1 MKKRMKHRS
10 LRAGSLLV
18 SCLFLALAVG
28 WICADTL
35 FGASLFGGL
44 TGRGRDIVTVT
55 VPELTGQLYS
65 AALPDA
71 PTLPADPRDRS
82 GESGQSAPSGLPSGL
97 SSGLSSGLFDIS
109 VTYVYS
115 REPARQILEQ
125 SPPPG
130 ARRKVTPGQRRV
142 ALHLTVSMGQ
152 PVHPVPDTVGL
163 SRIAAEKALRDRGLS
178 ADIRESAPPS
188 ARRSDAGCVLRSV
201 PPAGTRL
208 EEGDSVILYVAP
220 DAPASS
226 ARCPSLVGLD
236 LASARDALSRAGLSA
251 GQVLFLPSPDLLPG
265 TVLSQSLAP
274 SSLLPPGT
282 PVALSVSVPLPQEAG
297 DWGEEGEK
305 EEGGE
310 RGERGSSG
318 GLLKESPEPP
328 RTFPDYDGVEPW
340 LSPGP

>member
-44 TGRGRDIVTVT
+44 TGRGRDTVTVT

-71 PTLPADPRDRS
+71 PTLPADPRGRS
-82 GESGQSAPSGLPSGL
+82 GESGQSAP
-97 SSGLSSGLFDIS
+97 SGLSSGLFDIS

-130 ARRKVTPGQRRV
+130 ARRKVIPGQRRV

-226 ARCPSLVGLD
+226 VRCPSLVGLD

-274 SSLLPPGT
+274 SSFLPPGT
-282 PVALSVSVPLPQEAG
+282 PVALSVSVPLPQETG
-297 DWGEEGEK
+297 DWGEEE
-305 EEGGE
+305 E

>member
-44 TGRGRDIVTVT
+44 TGRGRDTVTVT

-71 PTLPADPRDRS
+71 PTLPADPRGRS
-82 GESGQSAPSGLPSGL
+82 GESGQSAP
-97 SSGLSSGLFDIS
+97 SGLSSGLFDIS

-130 ARRKVTPGQRRV
+130 ARRKVIPGQRRV

-208 EEGDSVILYVAP
+208 EEGASVILYVAP

-226 ARCPSLVGLD
+226 VRCPSLVGLD

-282 PVALSVSVPLPQEAG
+282 PVALSVSVPLPQETG
-297 DWGEEGEK
+297 DWREEEEQEEGGGRGER
-305 EEGGE
+305 GE

>member
-44 TGRGRDIVTVT
+44 TGRGRDTVTVT

-65 AALPDA
+65 AALPDT
-71 PTLPADPRDRS
+71 PTLPADPRGRS
-82 GESGQSAPSGLPSGL
+82 GESGQSAPSGL

-130 ARRKVTPGQRRV
+130 ARRKVIPGQRRV

-226 ARCPSLVGLD
+226 ARCP
-236 LASARDALSRAGLSA
+236 
-251 GQVLFLPSPDLLPG
+251 
-265 TVLSQSLAP
+265 
-274 SSLLPPGT
+274 
-282 PVALSVSVPLPQEAG
+282 
-297 DWGEEGEK
+297 
-305 EEGGE
+305 
-310 RGERGSSG
+310 
-318 GLLKESPEPP
+318 
-328 RTFPDYDGVEPW
+328 
-340 LSPGP
+340 

>member
-44 TGRGRDIVTVT
+44 TGRGRDTVTVT

-71 PTLPADPRDRS
+71 PTLPADPRGRS
-82 GESGQSAPSGLPSGL
+82 GESRQSAPSGL

-208 EEGDSVILYVAP
+208 EEGGSVILYVAP

-282 PVALSVSVPLPQEAG
+282 PVALSVSVPLPQETG

-305 EEGGE
+305 EEG
-310 RGERGSSG
+310 GERGSSG

>member
-44 TGRGRDIVTVT
+44 TGRGRDTVTVT
-55 VPELTGQLYS
+55 VPELTGQPYS

-71 PTLPADPRDRS
+71 PTLPADPRGRS
-82 GESGQSAPSGLPSGL
+82 GESGQSAP
-97 SSGLSSGLFDIS
+97 SGLSSGLFDIS

-130 ARRKVTPGQRRV
+130 ARRKVIPGQRRV

-226 ARCPSLVGLD
+226 VRCPSLVGLD

-282 PVALSVSVPLPQEAG
+282 PVALSVSVPLPQETG
-297 DWGEEGEK
+297 DWREEREQEEG
-305 EEGGE
+305 GGRGE

-328 RTFPDYDGVEPW
+328 RTFPDYDGMEPW

>member
-44 TGRGRDIVTVT
+44 TGRGRDTVTVT

-82 GESGQSAPSGLPSGL
+82 GESGQSAPSGL

-226 ARCPSLVGLD
+226 VRCPSLVGLD

-282 PVALSVSVPLPQEAG
+282 PVALSVSVPLPQETG

-305 EEGGE
+305 EEG
-310 RGERGSSG
+310 GERGSSG

>member
-44 TGRGRDIVTVT
+44 TGRGRDTVTVT

-65 AALPDA
+65 AALPDT
-71 PTLPADPRDRS
+71 PTLPADPRGRS
-82 GESGQSAPSGLPSGL
+82 GESGQSAPSGL
-97 SSGLSSGLFDIS
+97 SSGLPSGLFDIS

-130 ARRKVTPGQRRV
+130 ARRKVIPGQRRV

-163 SRIAAEKALRDRGLS
+163 SRIAAEKALRDRGLF

-226 ARCPSLVGLD
+226 VRCPSLVGLD

-251 GQVLFLPSPDLLPG
+251 GQVLFLPSPNLLPG

-282 PVALSVSVPLPQEAG
+282 PVALSVSVPLPQETG

-305 EEGGE
+305 EEG
-310 RGERGSSG
+310 GERGSSG

>member
-18 SCLFLALAVG
+18 SCLFLALA
-28 WICADTL
+28 
-35 FGASLFGGL
+35 GL
-44 TGRGRDIVTVT
+44 TGRGRNTVTVT

-71 PTLPADPRDRS
+71 PTLPADPRGRS
-82 GESGQSAPSGLPSGL
+82 GESGQSAP
-97 SSGLSSGLFDIS
+97 SGLSSGLFDIS

-201 PPAGTRL
+201 SPAGTRL

-226 ARCPSLVGLD
+226 VRCPSLVGLD

-251 GQVLFLPSPDLLPG
+251 GQVLFLPSPDFLPG

-274 SSLLPPGT
+274 SSFLPPGT
-282 PVALSVSVPLPQEAG
+282 PVALSVSVPLPQETG
-297 DWGEEGEK
+297 DWREEGK
-305 EEGGE
+305 GGE
-310 RGERGSSG
+310 QGEGGERGSSG

>member
-1 MKKRMKHRS
+1 MKKCMKHRS

-44 TGRGRDIVTVT
+44 TGRGRDTVTVT

-65 AALPDA
+65 AALPDT

-82 GESGQSAPSGLPSGL
+82 GESGQSAP
-97 SSGLSSGLFDIS
+97 SGLSSGLFDIS

-130 ARRKVTPGQRRV
+130 ARRKVIPGQRRV

-208 EEGDSVILYVAP
+208 EEGACVILYVSP

-226 ARCPSLVGLD
+226 VRCPSLVGLD

-282 PVALSVSVPLPQEAG
+282 PVALSVSVPLPQETG
-297 DWGEEGEK
+297 DWGEEE
-305 EEGGE
+305 E

>member
-44 TGRGRDIVTVT
+44 TGRGRDTVTVT

-71 PTLPADPRDRS
+71 PTLPANPRGRS
-82 GESGQSAPSGLPSGL
+82 GESGQSAP
-97 SSGLSSGLFDIS
+97 SGLSSGLFDIS

-130 ARRKVTPGQRRV
+130 ARRKVIPGQRRV

-226 ARCPSLVGLD
+226 VRCPSLVGLD

-282 PVALSVSVPLPQEAG
+282 PVALSVSVPLPQETG

-305 EEGGE
+305 EEG
-310 RGERGSSG
+310 GERGSSG

>member
-44 TGRGRDIVTVT
+44 TGRGRDTVTVT

-71 PTLPADPRDRS
+71 PTLPADPRGRS
-82 GESGQSAPSGLPSGL
+82 GESGQSAPSGLP
-97 SSGLSSGLFDIS
+97 SGLSSGLFDIS

-130 ARRKVTPGQRRV
+130 ARRKVISGQRRV

-208 EEGDSVILYVAP
+208 EEGDSVILDVAP

-226 ARCPSLVGLD
+226 VRCPSLVGLD

-282 PVALSVSVPLPQEAG
+282 PVALSVSVPLPQETG
-297 DWGEEGEK
+297 DWGEEGEQ
-305 EEGGE
+305 EEGGG

>member
-44 TGRGRDIVTVT
+44 TGRGRDTVTVT

-65 AALPDA
+65 AALPDT
-71 PTLPADPRDRS
+71 PTLPADPRGRS
-82 GESGQSAPSGLPSGL
+82 GESGQSAP
-97 SSGLSSGLFDIS
+97 SGLSSGLFDIS

-125 SPPPG
+125 SPSPG
-130 ARRKVTPGQRRV
+130 ARRKVIPGQRRV

-208 EEGDSVILYVAP
+208 EEGASVILYVAP

-226 ARCPSLVGLD
+226 VRCPSLVGLD

-282 PVALSVSVPLPQEAG
+282 PIALSVSVPLPQETG
-297 DWGEEGEK
+297 DWGEEGEQ

>member
-44 TGRGRDIVTVT
+44 TGRGRNTVTVT

-71 PTLPADPRDRS
+71 PTLPADPRGRS
-82 GESGQSAPSGLPSGL
+82 GESGQSAP
-97 SSGLSSGLFDIS
+97 SGLSSGLFDIS

-226 ARCPSLVGLD
+226 VRCPSLVGLD

-282 PVALSVSVPLPQEAG
+282 PVALSVSVPLPQETG
-297 DWGEEGEK
+297 DWGEEGK
-305 EEGGE
+305 QEEGGGRGE

>member
-44 TGRGRDIVTVT
+44 TGRGRDTVTVT

-65 AALPDA
+65 AALPDT
-71 PTLPADPRDRS
+71 PTLPADPRGRS
-82 GESGQSAPSGLPSGL
+82 GESGQSAPSGL
-97 SSGLSSGLFDIS
+97 SSGLPSGLFDIS

-130 ARRKVTPGQRRV
+130 ARRKVIPGQRRV

-163 SRIAAEKALRDRGLS
+163 SRIPPKKPCAT
-178 ADIRESAPPS
+178 ADCLPISGS
-188 ARRSDAGCVLRSV
+188 RRRL
-201 PPAGTRL
+201 PPAAVTPG
-208 EEGDSVILYVAP
+208 AF
-220 DAPASS
+220 
-226 ARCPSLVGLD
+226 C
-236 LASARDALSRAGLSA
+236 ALSRPPGRVWKKATPSSCMLPRTPPHHPSAVPRWSGLT
-251 GQVLFLPSPDLLPG
+251 LPPRAMRSPARGFPPG
-265 TVLSQSLAP
+265 RCSSSPPRISSPAP
-274 SSLLPPGT
+274 SFLSRLPP
-282 PVALSVSVPLPQEAG
+282 PPSFPPERLSRCLSLSLCRKKRGIGVRRAKRKTGETGEAPG
-297 DWGEEGEK
+297 D
-305 EEGGE
+305 
-310 RGERGSSG
+310 S
-318 GLLKESPEPP
+318 
-328 RTFPDYDGVEPW
+328 
-340 LSPGP
+340 

>member
-10 LRAGSLLV
+10 LRTGSLLV

-44 TGRGRDIVTVT
+44 TGRGRDTVTVT

-71 PTLPADPRDRS
+71 PTLPDDPRGRS
-82 GESGQSAPSGLPSGL
+82 GESGQSAPSGLP
-97 SSGLSSGLFDIS
+97 SGLSSGLFDIS

-130 ARRKVTPGQRRV
+130 ARRKVIPGQRRV

-208 EEGDSVILYVAP
+208 EEGGSVILYVAP

-282 PVALSVSVPLPQEAG
+282 PVALSVSVPLPQETG
-297 DWGEEGEK
+297 DWGEEEEQG
-305 EEGGE
+305 EGGE
-310 RGERGSSG
+310 WGSSG

>member
-1 MKKRMKHRS
+1 MKKHMKHRS
-10 LRAGSLLV
+10 LRTGSLLV

-28 WICADTL
+28 WVCADTL

-44 TGRGRDIVTVT
+44 TGRGRDTVTVT

-71 PTLPADPRDRS
+71 PTLPADPRGRS
-82 GESGQSAPSGLPSGL
+82 GESRQSAPSGL

-208 EEGDSVILYVAP
+208 EEGGSVILYVAP

-282 PVALSVSVPLPQEAG
+282 PVALSVSVPLPQETG
-297 DWGEEGEK
+297 D
-305 EEGGE
+305 GE
-310 RGERGSSG
+310 RRENRKKGE
-318 GLLKESPEPP
+318 
-328 RTFPDYDGVEPW
+328 DGENGEA
-340 LSPGP
+340 PGDS

>member
-44 TGRGRDIVTVT
+44 TGRGRDTVTVT

-71 PTLPADPRDRS
+71 PTLPDDPRGRS
-82 GESGQSAPSGLPSGL
+82 GESGQSAPSGLP
-97 SSGLSSGLFDIS
+97 SGLSSGLFDIS

-130 ARRKVTPGQRRV
+130 ARRKVIPGQRRV

-226 ARCPSLVGLD
+226 VRCPSLVGLD

-274 SSLLPPGT
+274 SSFLPPGT
-282 PVALSVSVPLPQEAG
+282 PVALSVSVPLPQETG
-297 DWGEEGEK
+297 DWREEGK
-305 EEGGE
+305 GGE
-310 RGERGSSG
+310 QGEGGERGSSG

>member
-44 TGRGRDIVTVT
+44 TGRGRDTVTVT

-65 AALPDA
+65 AALLDA
-71 PTLPADPRDRS
+71 PTLPADPRGRS
-82 GESGQSAPSGLPSGL
+82 GESGQSAP
-97 SSGLSSGLFDIS
+97 SGLSSGLFDIS

-130 ARRKVTPGQRRV
+130 ARRKVIPGQRRV

-226 ARCPSLVGLD
+226 VRCPSLVGLD

-274 SSLLPPGT
+274 SSFLPPGT
-282 PVALSVSVPLPQEAG
+282 PVALSVSVPLPQETG
-297 DWGEEGEK
+297 DWGEEEEQ
-305 EEGGE
+305 EEGGGRGGRGE

>member
-44 TGRGRDIVTVT
+44 TGHGRDTVTVT

-65 AALPDA
+65 AALPDT
-71 PTLPADPRDRS
+71 PTLPADPRGRS
-82 GESGQSAPSGLPSGL
+82 GESGQSAP
-97 SSGLSSGLFDIS
+97 SGLSSGLFDIS

-130 ARRKVTPGQRRV
+130 ARRKVIPGQRRV

-208 EEGDSVILYVAP
+208 EEGASVILYVAP

-226 ARCPSLVGLD
+226 VRCPSLVGLD
-236 LASARDALSRAGLSA
+236 LASARDARSRAGLSA

-282 PVALSVSVPLPQEAG
+282 PVALSVSVPLPQETR
-297 DWGEEGEK
+297 DWGEEGE
-305 EEGGE
+305 G
-310 RGERGSSG
+310 GERGSSG
-318 GLLKESPEPP
+318 GLLKESPGPL
-328 RTFPDYDGVEPW
+328 RTFPDIISG
-340 LSPGP
+340 

>member
-44 TGRGRDIVTVT
+44 TGRGRDTVTVT

-65 AALPDA
+65 AALPDT
-71 PTLPADPRDRS
+71 PTLPADPRGRS
-82 GESGQSAPSGLPSGL
+82 GESGQSAP
-97 SSGLSSGLFDIS
+97 SGLSSGLFDIS

-130 ARRKVTPGQRRV
+130 ARRKVIPGQRRV

-188 ARRSDAGCVLRSV
+188 VRRSDAGCVLRSV

-226 ARCPSLVGLD
+226 VRCPSLVGLD
-236 LASARDALSRAGLSA
+236 LVSARDALSRAGLSA

-282 PVALSVSVPLPQEAG
+282 PVALSVSVPLPQETG
-297 DWGEEGEK
+297 DWREEEEQEEGGGRGER
-305 EEGGE
+305 GE

>member
-44 TGRGRDIVTVT
+44 TGRGRNTVTVT

-71 PTLPADPRDRS
+71 PTLPADPRGRS
-82 GESGQSAPSGLPSGL
+82 GESGQSAP
-97 SSGLSSGLFDIS
+97 SGLSSGLFDIS

-130 ARRKVTPGQRRV
+130 ARRKVIPGQRRV

-226 ARCPSLVGLD
+226 VRCPSLVGLD

-282 PVALSVSVPLPQEAG
+282 PVALSVSVPLPQETG

-305 EEGGE
+305 EEG
-310 RGERGSSG
+310 GERGSSG

>member
-44 TGRGRDIVTVT
+44 TGRGRDTVTVT

-82 GESGQSAPSGLPSGL
+82 GESGQSAPSGL

-130 ARRKVTPGQRRV
+130 ARRKVIPGQRRV

-226 ARCPSLVGLD
+226 VRCPSLVGLD

-282 PVALSVSVPLPQEAG
+282 PVALSVSVPLPQETG

-305 EEGGE
+305 EEG
-310 RGERGSSG
+310 GERGSSG

>member
-10 LRAGSLLV
+10 LRTGSLLV

-44 TGRGRDIVTVT
+44 TGRGRDTVTVT

-71 PTLPADPRDRS
+71 PTLPADPRGRS
-82 GESGQSAPSGLPSGL
+82 GESGQSAP
-97 SSGLSSGLFDIS
+97 SGLSSGLFDIS

-130 ARRKVTPGQRRV
+130 ARRKVIPGQRRV

-163 SRIAAEKALRDRGLS
+163 SRIAAEKALRDRGLF

-226 ARCPSLVGLD
+226 VRCPSLVGLD

-282 PVALSVSVPLPQEAG
+282 PVALSVSVPLPQETG
-297 DWGEEGEK
+297 DWREEEEQ
-305 EEGGE
+305 EEGGG

>member
-10 LRAGSLLV
+10 LRTGSLLV

-44 TGRGRDIVTVT
+44 TGRGRDTVTVT

-65 AALPDA
+65 AALPDT
-71 PTLPADPRDRS
+71 PTLPANPRGRS
-82 GESGQSAPSGLPSGL
+82 GESGQSAPSGLSP
-97 SSGLSSGLFDIS
+97 GLSSGLFDIS

-226 ARCPSLVGLD
+226 VRCPSLVGLD

-282 PVALSVSVPLPQEAG
+282 PVALSVSVPLPQETG
-297 DWGEEGEK
+297 DWGEE
-305 EEGGE
+305 
-310 RGERGSSG
+310 GERGSSG

>member
-44 TGRGRDIVTVT
+44 TGRGRNTVTVT

-71 PTLPADPRDRS
+71 PTLPADPRGRS
-82 GESGQSAPSGLPSGL
+82 GESGQSAP
-97 SSGLSSGLFDIS
+97 SGLSSGLFDIS

-130 ARRKVTPGQRRV
+130 ARRKVIPGQRRV

-208 EEGDSVILYVAP
+208 EEGGSVILYVAP

-282 PVALSVSVPLPQEAG
+282 PVALSVSVPLPQETG

-305 EEGGE
+305 EEG
-310 RGERGSSG
+310 GERGSSG

>member
-44 TGRGRDIVTVT
+44 TGRGRNTVTVT

-71 PTLPADPRDRS
+71 PTLPADPRGRS
-82 GESGQSAPSGLPSGL
+82 GESGQSAP
-97 SSGLSSGLFDIS
+97 SGLSSGLFDIS

-130 ARRKVTPGQRRV
+130 ARRKVIPGQRRV

-163 SRIAAEKALRDRGLS
+163 SRIAAEKALRDRGLF

-226 ARCPSLVGLD
+226 VRCPSLVGLD

-282 PVALSVSVPLPQEAG
+282 PVALSVSVPLPQETG

-305 EEGGE
+305 EEG
-310 RGERGSSG
+310 GERGSSG

>member
-44 TGRGRDIVTVT
+44 TGRGRDTVTVT

-65 AALPDA
+65 AALPDT
-71 PTLPADPRDRS
+71 PTLPADPRGRS
-82 GESGQSAPSGLPSGL
+82 GESGQSAPSGL

-130 ARRKVTPGQRRV
+130 ARRKVIPGQRRV

-208 EEGDSVILYVAP
+208 EEGGSVILYVAP

-282 PVALSVSVPLPQEAG
+282 PVALSVSVPLPQETG

-305 EEGGE
+305 EEG
-310 RGERGSSG
+310 GERGSSG

>member
-44 TGRGRDIVTVT
+44 TGRGRDTVTVT

-65 AALPDA
+65 AALPDT
-71 PTLPADPRDRS
+71 PTLPADPRGRS
-82 GESGQSAPSGLPSGL
+82 GESGQSAPSGL
-97 SSGLSSGLFDIS
+97 SSGLPSGLFDIS

-130 ARRKVTPGQRRV
+130 ARRKVIPGQRRV

-226 ARCPSLVGLD
+226 VRCPSLVGLD

-282 PVALSVSVPLPQEAG
+282 PVALSVSVPLPQETG
-297 DWGEEGEK
+297 DWREEGEQ
-305 EEGGE
+305 EEGG
-310 RGERGSSG
+310 GRGSSG

>member
-44 TGRGRDIVTVT
+44 TGRGRDTVTVT

-71 PTLPADPRDRS
+71 PTLPADPRGRS
-82 GESGQSAPSGLPSGL
+82 GESGQSAP
-97 SSGLSSGLFDIS
+97 SGLSSGLFDIS

-130 ARRKVTPGQRRV
+130 ARRKVIPGQRRV

-226 ARCPSLVGLD
+226 VRCPSLVGLD

-282 PVALSVSVPLPQEAG
+282 PVALSVSVPLPQETG

-305 EEGGE
+305 EEG
-310 RGERGSSG
+310 GERGSSG

>member
-44 TGRGRDIVTVT
+44 TGRGRDTVTVT

-71 PTLPADPRDRS
+71 PTLPADPRGRS
-82 GESGQSAPSGLPSGL
+82 GESGQSAPSGLP
-97 SSGLSSGLFDIS
+97 SGLSSGLFDIS

-130 ARRKVTPGQRRV
+130 ARRKVIPGQRRV

-188 ARRSDAGCVLRSV
+188 VRRSDAGCVLRSV

-226 ARCPSLVGLD
+226 VRCPSLVGLD

-282 PVALSVSVPLPQEAG
+282 PVALSVSVPLPQETG
-297 DWGEEGEK
+297 DWGEEGEQ
-305 EEGGE
+305 EEG
-310 RGERGSSG
+310 GERGSSG

-340 LSPGP
+340 LSPCP

>member
-44 TGRGRDIVTVT
+44 TGRGRDTVTVT

-65 AALPDA
+65 AALPDT
-71 PTLPADPRDRS
+71 PTLPADPRGRS
-82 GESGQSAPSGLPSGL
+82 GESGQSAP
-97 SSGLSSGLFDIS
+97 SGLSSGLFDIS

-130 ARRKVTPGQRRV
+130 ARRKVIPGQRRV

-208 EEGDSVILYVAP
+208 EEGACVILYVSP

-226 ARCPSLVGLD
+226 VRCPSLVGLD

-282 PVALSVSVPLPQEAG
+282 PVALSVSVPLPQETG
-297 DWGEEGEK
+297 DWGEEE
-305 EEGGE
+305 E

>member
-44 TGRGRDIVTVT
+44 TGRGRDTVTVT

-65 AALPDA
+65 AALPDT
-71 PTLPADPRDRS
+71 PTLPADPRGRS
-82 GESGQSAPSGLPSGL
+82 GESGQSAPSGLP
-97 SSGLSSGLFDIS
+97 SGLFDIS

-130 ARRKVTPGQRRV
+130 ARRKVIPGQRRV

-282 PVALSVSVPLPQEAG
+282 PVALSVSVPLPQETG
-297 DWGEEGEK
+297 DWGEEGEGG
-305 EEGGE
+305 EQGEGGE

>member
-44 TGRGRDIVTVT
+44 TGRGRDTVTVT

-71 PTLPADPRDRS
+71 PTLPADPRGRS
-82 GESGQSAPSGLPSGL
+82 GESGQSAP
-97 SSGLSSGLFDIS
+97 SGLSSGLFDIS

-130 ARRKVTPGQRRV
+130 ARRKVIPGQRRV

-282 PVALSVSVPLPQEAG
+282 PVALSDSVPLPQETG
-297 DWGEEGEK
+297 DWGEE
-305 EEGGE
+305 EEG
-310 RGERGSSG
+310 RERGSSG

>member
-44 TGRGRDIVTVT
+44 TGRGRNTVTVT

-71 PTLPADPRDRS
+71 PTLPADPRGRS
-82 GESGQSAPSGLPSGL
+82 GESGQSAP
-97 SSGLSSGLFDIS
+97 SGLSSGLFDIS

-130 ARRKVTPGQRRV
+130 ARRKVIPGQRRV

-226 ARCPSLVGLD
+226 VRCPSLVGLD

-274 SSLLPPGT
+274 SSLLPPRT
-282 PVALSVSVPLPQEAG
+282 PVALSVSVPLPQETG

-310 RGERGSSG
+310 RGSSG
-318 GLLKESPEPP
+318 GRVEEGPPPPPPGPP
-328 RTFPDYDGVEPW
+328 RGAGGGRGV
-340 LSPGP
+340 PGP

>member
-1 MKKRMKHRS
+1 MKKCMKHRS

-44 TGRGRDIVTVT
+44 TGRGRDTVTVT

-71 PTLPADPRDRS
+71 PTLPADPRGRS
-82 GESGQSAPSGLPSGL
+82 GESGQSAPSGLP
-97 SSGLSSGLFDIS
+97 SGLSSGLFDIS

-130 ARRKVTPGQRRV
+130 ARRKVIPGQRRV

-178 ADIRESAPPS
+178 ADIRESAPSS

-226 ARCPSLVGLD
+226 VRCPSLVGLD

-282 PVALSVSVPLPQEAG
+282 PVALSVSVPLPQETG

-305 EEGGE
+305 EEG
-310 RGERGSSG
+310 GERGSSG

-328 RTFPDYDGVEPW
+328 RTFPDYDEVEPW

>member
-44 TGRGRDIVTVT
+44 TGRGRDTVTVT

-71 PTLPADPRDRS
+71 PTLPADPRGRS
-82 GESGQSAPSGLPSGL
+82 GESGQSAP
-97 SSGLSSGLFDIS
+97 SGLSSGLFDIS

-130 ARRKVTPGQRRV
+130 ARRKVIPGQRRV

-282 PVALSVSVPLPQEAG
+282 PVALSVSVPLPQETG
-297 DWGEEGEK
+297 DWREEGEQ
-305 EEGGE
+305 EEGGGRGEREE

-328 RTFPDYDGVEPW
+328 RTFPDYDGVDPW

>member
-44 TGRGRDIVTVT
+44 TGRGRDTVTVT

-82 GESGQSAPSGLPSGL
+82 GESGQSAPSGL
-97 SSGLSSGLFDIS
+97 SSGLFDIS

-130 ARRKVTPGQRRV
+130 ARRKVIPGQRRV

-178 ADIRESAPPS
+178 ADIRESAPLS

-282 PVALSVSVPLPQEAG
+282 PVALSVSVPLPQETG
-297 DWGEEGEK
+297 DWREEGE
-305 EEGGE
+305 GGE
-310 RGERGSSG
+310 QGEGGERGSSG

>member
-44 TGRGRDIVTVT
+44 TGRGRDTVTVT

-71 PTLPADPRDRS
+71 PTLPADPRGRS
-82 GESGQSAPSGLPSGL
+82 GESGQSAP
-97 SSGLSSGLFDIS
+97 SGLSSGLFDIS

-130 ARRKVTPGQRRV
+130 ARRKVIPGQRRV

-282 PVALSVSVPLPQEAG
+282 PVALSVSVPLPQETG
-297 DWGEEGEK
+297 DWGEE
-305 EEGGE
+305 EEG
-310 RGERGSSG
+310 RERGSSG